1 MARFTDDDDGV
12 KSGNLYFSAL
22 INVESQPQGNVY
34 VMAFVPRTK
43 KSVIIAGINPVELGR
58 VYIGEGSKDDEV
70 KIGVERGAANPV
82 FSDTPLKL
90 NQTYLVVLRYEINS
104 TEKGKDNVYL

>member
-1 MARFTDDDDGV
+1 MTRFTDDDEGV

-43 KSVIIAGINPVELGR
+43 KSVIAAGSILWN
-58 VYIGEGSKDDEV
+58 SADSSSV
-70 KIGVERGAANPV
+70 KAPA
-82 FSDTPLKL
+82 TTK
-90 NQTYLVVLRYEINS
+90 
-104 TEKGKDNVYL
+104 